1 MICNFPPSTP
11 DLPSTIS
18 HDDVTTLF
26 HEFGHLIHVMCNNQR
41 IRAFGSFCDETD
53 FVETPSQV
61 GTGWNCVCEWKRNR
75 LIRKHIQN
83 YYYYYYYYR
92 CCIVIV

>member
-11 DLPSTIS
+11 QLPSTIS
-18 HDDVTTLF
+18 HHDVTTLF

-41 IRAFGSFCDETD
+41 ICSFGSFCDETD

-61 GTGWNCVCEWKRNR
+61 AVGRSGDR
-75 LIRKHIQN
+75 
-83 YYYYYYYYR
+83 
-92 CCIVIV
+92 